1 MWPAAALPAPPAGG
15 GSASEAWGWQYQ
27 QLPGPLMHPSMA
39 ALRAGTGGS
48 GGSSPSGS
56 PRSGSPGLPAGSRLV
71 LGDTVIEACPA
82 SPTERSGGSAQ
93 GGSPCPPSDP
103 QSALAAPA
111 IPGLRYASFQPADA
125 AAQVPVFLQQQ
136 EAAAAWAAEAAVMQ
150 GQPQGMAQASA
161 QNEATLPQACGFP
174 PCPPTG
180 TSSAQPAALK
190 HSLSSHQCLQ
200 MPNTGWEP
208 ILEPATLAAAAM
220 GGGQADG
227 LCFSGA
233 PLRQQEAGAVTTPPR
248 AGQEQPEE
256 LPSGAIHAADA
267 PQPQPSIA
275 PNPGEVD
282 ALMADL
288 LEQPLLM
295 RHISIAQPPP
305 QPPPP
310 AAPG

>member
-1 MWPAAALPAPPAGG
+1 M
-15 GSASEAWGWQYQ
+15 
-27 QLPGPLMHPSMA
+27 
-39 ALRAGTGGS
+39 
-48 GGSSPSGS
+48 
-56 PRSGSPGLPAGSRLV
+56 

-275 PNPGEVD
+275 PNPGGPAALQARWRGGCSALPGLPACLAGMPLPRPTLACPGDRALNAQASLSSMPVLSSGEVD

-295 RHISIAQPPP
+295 RHLSLAQPPP